1 METEKELEVLDS
13 VEQELKGTSTEQQ
26 EQKENNSQT
35 KNLVVTPA
43 QQDIMKELAK
53 IDIELEG
60 LEKVTIDEDA
70 FYDQLD
76 DSLTDEEKYL
86 QEEKPKEY
94 LKLIDKKKK
103 EFLKNNLNEDKKNI
117 LLEQKKDLELKNAIE
132 VGITEVT
139 AVYKNY
145 NHEEMNKFYYNKLT
159 KEEQQ
164 EILKDSASTTE
175 VFKKTYEKYLHK
187 NGKSAEIKNTPA
199 PNTPDLSKVIKQTVK
214 PNQIDDIDSD
224 EEKYKRGLGVK

>member
-1 METEKELEVLDS
+1 MEVAKEVEAFDGL
-13 VEQELKGTSTEQQ
+13 EQELKENPSSEQQ
-26 EQKENNSQT
+26 EQKEDNSQT

-76 DSLTDEEKYL
+76 ESLTDEEKYL
-86 QEEKPKEY
+86 QEEKPKEF

-103 EFLKNNLNEDKKNI
+103 EFLKNNSNEDKKNI

-139 AVYKNY
+139 AIYKDY
-145 NHEEMNKFYYNKLT
+145 NNAEMQSYFNNKLT
-159 KEEQQ
+159 KEEQK
-164 EILKDSASTTE
+164 EIMNSSQSTTD
-175 VFKKTYEKYLHK
+175 VFKKTYESYLNK
-187 NGKSAEIKNTPA
+187 NGKSAEIKNNPA

-214 PNQIDDIDSD
+214 PNQIDNIDSD
-224 EEKYKRGLGVK
+224 EEKYKRGLGV